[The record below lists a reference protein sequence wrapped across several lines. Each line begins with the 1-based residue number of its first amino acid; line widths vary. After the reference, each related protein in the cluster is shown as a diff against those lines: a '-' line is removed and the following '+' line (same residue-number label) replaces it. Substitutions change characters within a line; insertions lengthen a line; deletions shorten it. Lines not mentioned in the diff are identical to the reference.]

1 LGGGRGVTRKG
12 EEEEEEEEEE
22 AMLRE
27 GLGMAGSQQ

>member
-1 LGGGRGVTRKG
+1 LGGGRGVKRKG
-12 EEEEEEEEEE
+12 EEEEEEEEE